1 LSNFGEVYKISFVT
15 PENLSDGA
23 TLASLGSMSCPVDDS
38 PRRTRRYSMRRSLF
52 PTLAVAALLLNPTL
66 FSRVALASD
75 AKIDLSGRW
84 TLNEGLSD
92 DPFEKMREAGGG
104 RGSRGGGGGEGGTEG
119 GGFRGGGFGRGGGGG
134 SRGGFGGRGGGGG
147 RDGDSPAAAP
157 NELLQNAQRL
167 LIVQKDPELRITAGA
182 GKERLYYLDG
192 RKVEEEWS
200 EGTVKIR
207 TKQKGE
213 TVLVDTEYPSGR
225 EVVQTYEVLRDVRRL
240 VVTTK
245 ISGGRRGSF
254 SFRRV
259 YDPVIEPTPAPTP
272 SDSK

>member
-1 LSNFGEVYKISFVT
+1 
-15 PENLSDGA
+15 
-23 TLASLGSMSCPVDDS
+23 
-38 PRRTRRYSMRRSLF
+38 MRRALF
-52 PTLAVAALLLNPTL
+52 PTLAVAALFLNPT

-75 AKIDLSGRW
+75 AKTDLSGRW

-104 RGSRGGGGGEGGTEG
+104 RGSRGGGGSEGGTAG
-119 GGFRGGGFGRGGGGG
+119 GGFPGGGFGRGGGGG
-134 SRGGFGGRGGGGG
+134 GRGGYGGRGGGGG
-147 RDGDSPAAAP
+147 QDGSSAAATP

-192 RKVEEEWS
+192 RKVEEERS
-200 EGTVKIR
+200 EGTVKIK

-213 TVLVDTEYPSGR
+213 TVVVDTEYPSGR
-225 EVVQTYEVLRDVRRL
+225 EVVQTYEILKDVGRL

-259 YDPVIEPTPAPTP
+259 YDPAPDPAPAESAPIPAP
-272 SDSK
+272 SLPATSVPK